1 MNDSQRD
8 GRATTW
14 QHAPDAPST
23 AAFTQAER
31 DALSALRSRYFESH
45 DLLSGRELER
55 LRFLRWLYETGRIE
69 S

>member
-1 MNDSQRD
+1 MNDSPRD
-8 GRATTW
+8 GRATTQ

-23 AAFTQAER
+23 AAFTREEM

-55 LRFLRWLYETGRIE
+55 LRFLRWLYQIGRIE